1 MHVNIEKV
9 KGNTATNAKFSIV
22 IPSWNNL
29 AYLQLCID
37 SIRKNSMY
45 THEIIVHINEG
56 VDGTLDWV
64 KTQVDISYSYSK
76 WTCTHHPKKFT

>member
-29 AYLQLCID
+29 AYLQLCIE
-37 SIRKNSMY
+37 SIKKNSIY

-56 VDGTLDWV
+56 IDGKMDWI
-64 KTQVDISYSYSK
+64 KEKKDIS
-76 WTCTHHPKKFT
+76 

>member
-9 KGNTATNAKFSIV
+9 AGKTASEAKFSIV

-37 SIRKNSMY
+37 SIKKHSKY
-45 THEIIVHINEG
+45 THQIIVHINEG

-64 KTQVDISYSYSK
+64 K
-76 WTCTHHPKKFT
+76 